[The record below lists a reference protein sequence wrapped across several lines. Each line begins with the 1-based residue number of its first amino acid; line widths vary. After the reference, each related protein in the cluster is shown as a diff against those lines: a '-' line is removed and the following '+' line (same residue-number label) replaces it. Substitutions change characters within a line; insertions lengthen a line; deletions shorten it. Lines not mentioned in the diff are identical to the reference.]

1 MDKNILK
8 SSIIFIGPM
17 HVGMDMVASAVSQ
30 KTGMD
35 VVNVNKLRRVFYPKF
50 GYNVEAANRIR
61 QTKGIEAWYEYQK
74 PYEAKLVEY
83 VLTTFLTRPS
93 IVTFGAGFSVYKD
106 KELFAVVQKA
116 MQPYKNVIN
125 LELPPNYKGYNKS
138 AQSEI
143 NNNFIHNDCN
153 YILSKFDV
161 TVDVVDADFRNRDYT
176 FSEYKF
182 ENLINNII
190 TISGNK
196 VRSK

>member
-1 MDKNILK
+1 M
-8 SSIIFIGPM
+8 
-17 HVGMDMVASAVSQ
+17 
-30 KTGMD
+30 
-35 VVNVNKLRRVFYPKF
+35 
-50 GYNVEAANRIR
+50 
-61 QTKGIEAWYEYQK
+61 
-74 PYEAKLVEY
+74 EY

-125 LELPPNYKGYNKS
+125 LELPPNYKGYNTS

-143 NNNFIHNDCN
+143 NKNFIHNDCN

-161 TVDVVDADFRNRDYT
+161 TVDVVDADFRNRDYA